1 MTWALVVSLVV
12 AVLAAAASIVA
23 AVLAFRSARRAQESA
38 EGIARTAHQVAGI
51 DARIERFRSEW
62 ATFMSGM
69 GEARTLRKAGAL
81 MGALGVL
88 QANPDCTELLSS
100 SAEKVSQ
107 AMVLTLATSRPVT
120 MPIDEPLGV
129 CREEVRAIAA
139 RLQSL
144 RDDSVSKS
152 LADRRRWGRQASTQS
167 RRD

>member
-1 MTWALVVSLVV
+1 MTWALSVTLGV
-12 AVLAAAASIVA
+12 AVIAAAASIVGA
-23 AVLAFRSARRAQESA
+23 FLSFRSARRAQESA
-38 EGIARTAHQVAGI
+38 EGIARTTHQVAGI
-51 DARIERFRSEW
+51 DARIERLRSEW

-69 GEARTLRKAGAL
+69 GEARSLHKAGAL

-100 SAEKVSQ
+100 NAEKVGQ
-107 AMVLTLATSRPVT
+107 AMVFSLATGGPVT

-129 CREEVRAIAA
+129 CREEVKAIAA

-144 RDDSVSKS
+144 REDSVSKS
-152 LADRRRWGRQASTQS
+152 LADRQVSGLRKPTES